1 MNILTNKM
9 KFKNK
14 MNKNIFYKLKNFKT
28 NQNKLKKN
36 SINIKYNK
44 RQFFENRISFY
55 LTINTTANQHTI
67 LSSYN

>member
-1 MNILTNKM
+1 M

-36 SINIKYNK
+36 SINIKYNNNKILLKNKMKIK
-44 RQFFENRISFY
+44 R
-55 LTINTTANQHTI
+55 
-67 LSSYN
+67 